1 MLTAPR
7 GYCRRMEQFV
17 VVSNRGP
24 LSFTD
29 DNGTLRATRGGGGLV
44 SCLGPAVSGTDA
56 TWICGAI
63 TDADR
68 EAARQGLVDAEGFH
82 ISPLVID
89 EDDYRA
95 FYDVISNSTLWFLF
109 HGLFDATR
117 RPIFDR
123 HWHAA
128 WETYRRVNAAFARAV
143 VEQAP
148 EGVTVLLHDYHLA
161 LAATTVR
168 EERPDL
174 RTVYFQHTPFCDP
187 LSIRML
193 PEEASTELLRGLA
206 ANNACGFHTERWAA
220 MFRLCCEEVLGSSP
234 RTFVAP
240 AATDVEDIC
249 AAAKTD
255 ACQRE
260 FDRLDGLVGDRQL
273 IVRVDRLE
281 LSKNIVRGFLAYD
294 ELLRTREDLR
304 GRVVFW
310 AKGYPSRQNLPEY
323 LAYRHEVETV
333 ARRVNHT
340 WGTAD
345 WTPILFDT
353 EDNFPRSVAALRRAD
368 VVLINPVRDGLN
380 LVAKE
385 AALVNERNA
394 VLCLSRESGVWDEL
408 GASAIGLNPFDIT
421 STSAALA
428 DALALGDDERRDRAE
443 RLSRLARERTP
454 EDWLR
459 DQLSAASS
467 TP

>member
-7 GYCRRMEQFV
+7 GYCRHVEFV

-24 LSFTD
+24 LSFAD
-29 DNGTLRATRGGGGLV
+29 DSGSLRVTRGGGGLV
-44 SCLGPAVSGTDA
+44 SCLGPAVKDTGS

-63 TDADR
+63 SGADR

-82 ISPLVID
+82 IHPLVID
-89 EDDYRA
+89 DDDYRA

-117 RPIFDR
+117 RPVFDR
-123 HWHAA
+123 HWHMA
-128 WETYRRVNAAFARAV
+128 WETYRRVNASFAAAV

-148 EGVTVLLHDYHLA
+148 DGAIVLLHDYHLA

-168 EERPDL
+168 EKRPDL

-193 PEEASTELLRGLA
+193 PEDAAIELLQGLA
-206 ANNACGFHTERWAA
+206 ANTACGFHTARWAT
-220 MFRLCCEEVLGSSP
+220 MFRLCCEEVLGASP

-249 AAAKTD
+249 AAAETE

-260 FDRLDGLVGDRQL
+260 FERLDGLVRDRQL

-294 ELLRTREDLR
+294 ELLRTHDELR
-304 GRVVFW
+304 GKVVFW

-323 LAYRHEVETV
+323 LAYRQEVETV
-333 ARRVNHT
+333 VRRVNRKWET
-340 WGTAD
+340 PD
-345 WTPILFDT
+345 WTPILFDAD
-353 EDNFPRSVAALRRAD
+353 DNFPRSVAALRRAD

-385 AALVNERNA
+385 AALVNERDA

-408 GASAIGLNPFDIT
+408 GDSSVGLNPFDLT
-421 STSAALA
+421 STAAALA
-428 DALALGDDERRDRAE
+428 GALSMGAAERAE
-443 RLSRLARERTP
+443 RATRLRELARGRTP
-454 EDWLR
+454 ADWLR
-459 DQLSAASS
+459 DQLTAAN
-467 TP
+467 P

>member
-1 MLTAPR
+1 
-7 GYCRRMEQFV
+7 MEEFV

-29 DNGTLRATRGGGGLV
+29 DNGTLKATRGGGGLV
-44 SCLGPAVSGTDA
+44 SCLGPAVSGTGS

-63 TDADR
+63 GEADR
-68 EAARQGLVDAEGFH
+68 EAARQGLVDSDGFH
-82 ISPLVID
+82 IHPLVID
-89 EDDYRA
+89 DGDYRA

-109 HGLFDATR
+109 HGLFDLTR
-117 RPIFDR
+117 RPTFDR

-128 WETYRRVNAAFARAV
+128 WETYRRVNGAFAGAV

-148 EGVTVLLHDYHLA
+148 DGATVLLHDYHLA
-161 LAATTVR
+161 LSATTVR
-168 EERPDL
+168 EKRPDL

-193 PEEASTELLRGLA
+193 PDEAATELLTGLA
-206 ANNACGFHTERWAA
+206 ANTACGFHTERWAA
-220 MFRLCCEEVLGSSP
+220 MFRLCCEEVLGAAP
-234 RTFVAP
+234 RTFVSP

-249 AAAKTD
+249 AAARTD

-260 FDRLDGLVGDRQL
+260 FERLDGLVRDRQL

-281 LSKNIVRGFLAYD
+281 LSKNIVRGFLAFD

-323 LAYRHEVETV
+323 LAYRQEVETV
-333 ARRVNHT
+333 VRRVNRT
-340 WGTAD
+340 WETPD
-345 WTPILFDT
+345 WTPILFDAD
-353 EDNFPRSVAALRRAD
+353 DNFPRSVAALRRAD

-385 AALVNERNA
+385 AALVNERDA

-408 GASAIGLNPFDIT
+408 GASAVGLNPFDIT
-421 STSAALA
+421 STANALA
-428 DALALGDDERRDRAE
+428 EALALGSTQRTELAA
-443 RLSRLARERTP
+443 RLRELARARTP
-454 EDWLR
+454 DDWLR
-459 DQLSAASS
+459 DQLDAA
-467 TP
+467 TA